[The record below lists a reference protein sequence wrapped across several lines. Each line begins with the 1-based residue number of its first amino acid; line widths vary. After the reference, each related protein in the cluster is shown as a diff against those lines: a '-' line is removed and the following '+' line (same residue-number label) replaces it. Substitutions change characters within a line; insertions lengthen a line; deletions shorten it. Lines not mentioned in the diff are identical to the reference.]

1 MTQEM
6 ANLLEKCETAES
18 PCIMQSGVL
27 NDFDGVYETKDLSPN
42 KSNQRTE
49 LQSWGSSQDCKEEEL
64 LQQTNMLEQAMIN
77 GLDHAGTILI
87 ATPKNDDMNMMMNGF
102 SQ

>member
-42 KSNQRTE
+42 KSN
-49 LQSWGSSQDCKEEEL
+49 
-64 LQQTNMLEQAMIN
+64 
-77 GLDHAGTILI
+77 
-87 ATPKNDDMNMMMNGF
+87 
-102 SQ
+102 